1 MNPLFLENL
10 LRNYL
15 LEDVHYSDLTTD
27 SIASGKTCD
36 AYILTK
42 EDGILAGGIFLKPLF
57 KLLDKNTEIE
67 LLKGEGKKIKKGDIV
82 AHIRGKD
89 KTIFYGER
97 TALNIVQR
105 CSGIATKTYRLN
117 SIIKNYKAQL
127 TDTRKT
133 TPGFRYF
140 EKHAVRIGGGTNHRM
155 GLFDCVLIKDNH
167 IKIAGSITKAVKR
180 VKKTIPFTTKI
191 EIEVEN
197 LKMLKEAL
205 SLKADII
212 MLDNMDTE
220 NMKKAVEIANGKLIL
235 EASGNI
241 NEKNIEQVAKTGIDY
256 ISCGAAVHHAVWL
269 DMSMEIK

>member
-27 SIASGKTCD
+27 SISSGKTCD

-42 EDGILAGGIFLKPLF
+42 EDGILAGGIFLEPLF
-57 KLLDKNTEIE
+57 KLLDKNIKIK
-67 LLKGEGKKIKKGDIV
+67 LLKNEGEKIKKGDIV

-89 KTIFYGER
+89 KAILYGER
-97 TALNIVQR
+97 TALNIIQR
-105 CSGIATKTYRLN
+105 CSGIATKTHQLSSLIEN
-117 SIIKNYKAQL
+117 HKAQL

-140 EKHAVRIGGGTNHRM
+140 EKYAVRIGGGTNHRM

-167 IKIAGSITKAVKR
+167 IKIAGSIKEAVKR

-191 EIEVEN
+191 EVEVEN

-205 SLKADII
+205 SLKVDII
-212 MLDNMDTE
+212 MLDNMDIE
-220 NMKKAVEIANGKLIL
+220 NMEKAVEIASGKLIL

-241 NEKNIEQVAKTGIDY
+241 DETNIEQVAKTGIDY
-256 ISCGAAVHHAVWL
+256 ISCGVAVHHAVWL
-269 DMSMEIK
+269 DMSMKVS

>member
-15 LEDVHYSDLTTD
+15 LEDAHYSDLTTD
-27 SIASGKTCD
+27 SIALGKTCD

-42 EDGILAGGIFLKPLF
+42 EDGILAGGIFLEPLF

-89 KTIFYGER
+89 KTILYGER

-105 CSGIATKTYRLN
+105 CSGIATKTYRLS

-140 EKHAVRIGGGTNHRM
+140 EKYAVRIGGGTNHRM

-167 IKIAGSITKAVKR
+167 IKIAGSIKEAVKR

-205 SLKADII
+205 SLKTDII
-212 MLDNMDTE
+212 MLDNMDIE
-220 NMKKAVEIANGKLIL
+220 KMEKVVEIANGKVIL

-241 NEKNIEQVAKTGIDY
+241 NERNIEQVAKTGVNY
-256 ISCGAAVHHAVWL
+256 ISCGAIIHHAVWL
-269 DMSMEIK
+269 DMSMKIS

>member
-10 LRNYL
+10 LRNYF
-15 LEDVHYSDLTTD
+15 LEDAHYSDLTTD
-27 SIASGKTCD
+27 SISSDKTCD
-36 AYILTK
+36 TYILTK
-42 EDGILAGGIFLKPLF
+42 EDGILAGGIFLEPLF

-67 LLKGEGKKIKKGDIV
+67 LLKGEGKRIKKGDIV

-89 KTIFYGER
+89 KTILYGER

-105 CSGIATKTYRLN
+105 CSGIATKTHQLSSLIEN
-117 SIIKNYKAQL
+117 HKAQL

-140 EKHAVRIGGGTNHRM
+140 EKYAVRIGGGTNHRM

-167 IKIAGSITKAVKR
+167 IKIAGSIKEAVKR
-180 VKKTIPFTTKI
+180 AKKTIPFTTKI
-191 EIEVEN
+191 EVEVEN

-205 SLKADII
+205 SLKVDII
-212 MLDNMDTE
+212 MLDNMDIE
-220 NMKKAVEIANGKLIL
+220 NMEKAVEIANGKAVL

-241 NEKNIEQVAKTGIDY
+241 NERNIEQVAKTGVNY
-256 ISCGAAVHHAVWL
+256 ISCGAIIHHAVWL
-269 DMSMEIK
+269 DMSMKIS

>member
-10 LRNYL
+10 LRNYF
-15 LEDVHYSDLTTD
+15 LEDAHYSDLTTD
-27 SIASGKTCD
+27 SISSGKACD

-42 EDGILAGGIFLKPLF
+42 EDGILAGGIFLEPLF

-67 LLKGEGKKIKKGDIV
+67 LLKGEGKRIKKGDIV

-89 KTIFYGER
+89 KTILYGER

-105 CSGIATKTYRLN
+105 CSGIATKTHQLSSLIEN
-117 SIIKNYKAQL
+117 HKAQL

-140 EKHAVRIGGGTNHRM
+140 EKYAVRIGGGTNHRM

-167 IKIAGSITKAVKR
+167 IKIAGSIKEAVKR
-180 VKKTIPFTTKI
+180 AKKTIPFTTKI
-191 EIEVEN
+191 EVEVEN

-205 SLKADII
+205 SLKVDII
-212 MLDNMDTE
+212 MLDNMDIE
-220 NMKKAVEIANGKLIL
+220 NMEKAVEIANGKAVL

-241 NEKNIEQVAKTGIDY
+241 NERNIEQVAKTGVNY
-256 ISCGAAVHHAVWL
+256 ISCGAIIHHAVWL
-269 DMSMEIK
+269 DMSMKIS